1 MKKLS
6 TTAIAVLITTLMVA
20 MPAVA
25 GQYWETSREGDSYLM
40 FTQTNLRIPHSVGEL
55 NFGFLCAPG
64 NHRIILMGK
73 QVTSPGQLT
82 YSIKVDEGEMFQG
95 FAAIDEHNAE
105 LISGAKLKRLISQFK
120 RGQTAL
126 VGARDFQNNVSVFE
140 IPLAGF
146 TKNFNQAFPS
156 GCFQ

>member
-6 TTAIAVLITTLMVA
+6 TTAIAVLITLLAV

-25 GQYWETSREGDSYLM
+25 GQHWESSREGDSYLM
-40 FTQTNLRIPHSVGEL
+40 FTQANLMIPHSVGGL
-55 NFGFLCAPG
+55 NVGFLCEPG
-64 NHRIILMGK
+64 NHRIIIIGD
-73 QVTSPGQLT
+73 QVSTPGQLT

-95 FAAIDEHNAE
+95 FAAIDAHNAE
-105 LISGAKLKRLISQFK
+105 LKSGAELGRLISQLK
-120 RGQTAL
+120 RGQRAL
-126 VGARDFQNNVSVFE
+126 IGARDFQNNVSVFE

-146 TKNFNQAFPS
+146 TKTFNQAFPS